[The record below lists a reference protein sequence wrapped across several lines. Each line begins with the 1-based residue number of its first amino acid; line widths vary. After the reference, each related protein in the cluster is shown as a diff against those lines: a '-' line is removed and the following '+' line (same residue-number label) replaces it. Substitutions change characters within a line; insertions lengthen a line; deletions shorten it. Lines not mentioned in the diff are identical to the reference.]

1 METKRT
7 YTEPAREIPIRDNVD
22 ILVVGG
28 GPSGIMAA
36 RAAAGKGLK
45 VMLIESRGYVGGN
58 LTLGLPILG
67 FLGRKGNQVI
77 EGLPQML
84 ISRLRAKGKAS
95 EHKPCKNHVSLTIID
110 PEAVK
115 DKALAMLEEVGVII
129 LMYVF
134 CSGVIKEGDDVKGV
148 FIESKE
154 GREVIMAKTVIDCT
168 GDADVAFKA
177 GVECHKGDADGGMQ
191 PPTLM
196 FSMRGV
202 NMPELRDAIVNH
214 SEEFDMDVMPT
225 EQFKEEDQRGQ
236 REVL

>member
-84 ISRLRAKGKAS
+84 ISRLRAEGKAS
-95 EHKPCKNHVSLTIID
+95 EH
-110 PEAVK
+110 
-115 DKALAMLEEVGVII
+115 
-129 LMYVF
+129 
-134 CSGVIKEGDDVKGV
+134 
-148 FIESKE
+148 
-154 GREVIMAKTVIDCT
+154 
-168 GDADVAFKA
+168 
-177 GVECHKGDADGGMQ
+177 
-191 PPTLM
+191 
-196 FSMRGV
+196 
-202 NMPELRDAIVNH
+202 
-214 SEEFDMDVMPT
+214 
-225 EQFKEEDQRGQ
+225 
-236 REVL
+236 

>member
-115 DKALAMLEEVGVII
+115 DEALAMLEEVGVKI

-134 CSGVIKEGDDVKGV
+134 CSGVIKEEMMSRV
-148 FIESKE
+148 S
-154 GREVIMAKTVIDCT
+154 
-168 GDADVAFKA
+168 
-177 GVECHKGDADGGMQ
+177 
-191 PPTLM
+191 
-196 FSMRGV
+196 S
-202 NMPELRDAIVNH
+202 
-214 SEEFDMDVMPT
+214 
-225 EQFKEEDQRGQ
+225 
-236 REVL
+236 